1 MDNLFLGKI
10 NVMFITTE
18 QDMIKVIPS
27 GWNNL
32 YHLLIEDKENM
43 NCQYKLISAIEIKEK
58 HGIDIGNY
66 FKEK

>member
-10 NVMFITTE
+10 NVMFISTE
-18 QDMIKVIPS
+18 QEMIKVIPS
-27 GWNNL
+27 GWDNL

>member
-10 NVMFITTE
+10 NVMFISTE
-18 QDMIKVIPS
+18 QEMIKVIPS
-27 GWNNL
+27 GWDNL

-43 NCQYKLISAIEIKEK
+43 NCQYKLISALEIKEK